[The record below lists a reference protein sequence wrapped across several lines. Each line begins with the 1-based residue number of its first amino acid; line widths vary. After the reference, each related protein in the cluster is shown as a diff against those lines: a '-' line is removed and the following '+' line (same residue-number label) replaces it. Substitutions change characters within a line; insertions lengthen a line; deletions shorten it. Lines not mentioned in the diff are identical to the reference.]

1 MSDKIKVYDR
11 MGVDLVMENKDLFR
25 ENARLRS
32 QLAKVQASVDQLV
45 EDVLTL
51 KRKEG
56 GRWQAYV

>member
-11 MGVDLVMENKDLFR
+11 MGVDLVRENKDLFR

-45 EDVLTL
+45 EDVLTI
-51 KRKEG
+51 R
-56 GRWQAYV
+56 RHM